1 MSSARSPAGAVVGE
15 GTATVRAM
23 LRSAQRDLQK
33 VAVVFV
39 IMFLGSF
46 YLLRLA
52 VWDLLKEVTRAEMQA
67 QVAGAVQIIAQTP
80 FDVILLQAK
89 ISLIAAGIV
98 TLPVFI
104 YVSRD
109 ALRARDLW
117 PRAPVATWQLVLL
130 AMAVLTL
137 FVGGLAYGYGVFF
150 PFVFAFLAENALNAG
165 FAPTYSIV
173 RWTEFIVLLT
183 ISFGLASQL
192 PLAMSLLT
200 YADIVRYHTFREK
213 WRHATVGVFVAGALF
228 TPPDPFTQVMWAVP
242 VLALYG
248 VSLYLSRLVTVIR
261 FGTSGSEL
269 LQVLRS
275 HRREPVLLGTA
286 AAVVMTLVVGF
297 IGLGPV
303 PIATAAVGVGL
314 AVAVITIG
322 VRLYRSLPSVDGV
335 ELGLGD
341 PQQLDLQ
348 TLDAAGIR
356 SAPAEAFEVV
366 DDDAIVEMA
375 AAAVDADEY
384 DRAQALLERYDAVGG
399 GPSITADVGDRTARA
414 SETFLTEVQ
423 DDPDAVDEFTG
434 YYDDLRFVLDT
445 LRSRSFRIVLMF
457 ITTLTLVFG
466 WLYIGGIQRVYLDF
480 LARMPS
486 AVRPEDVLSVVALHP
501 MEALVFQVKF
511 AAIIAVLLTL
521 PVIGYY
527 SWPALRERE
536 IVRGRRGVIARWTA
550 VLIVG
555 LLGGSVFGYTVFAPS
570 VISWLVN
577 DAVTAEMLVTYRITN
592 FFWLIFFT
600 TMGIGLLADIP
611 VLMLLLHLRGV
622 SYRHMR
628 ARWREVTVGILAVA
642 AVFTPADVFTMFLL
656 TAPLMFAYGLG
667 LLLLYVLTLGGRR
680 DQRGRPSA

>member
-1 MSSARSPAGAVVGE
+1 MSSARSPVDAAVGD

-52 VWDLLKEVTRAEMQA
+52 VWDALKAVTRAEMQS

-89 ISLIAAGIV
+89 ISLIAAAIV

-117 PRAPVATWQLVLL
+117 PRAAVPTWQLLLL
-130 AMAVLTL
+130 AFAVLTL
-137 FVGGLAYGYGVFF
+137 FIGGLAYGYGVFF

-200 YADIVRYHTFREK
+200 YADVVRYHTFREK
-213 WRHATVGVFVAGALF
+213 WRHATVGVFVAGAMF
-228 TPPDPFTQVMWAVP
+228 TPPDPFTQVMWALP

-248 VSLYLSRLVTVIR
+248 LSLYLSRIVTILR
-261 FGTSGSEL
+261 FGTSGDAL
-269 LQVLRS
+269 LAVIRR
-275 HRREPVLLGTA
+275 HRREPILAAGAGGVAVAAGAGTLGLRP
-286 AAVVMTLVVGF
+286 LVVG
-297 IGLGPV
+297 L
-303 PIATAAVGVGL
+303 AVGVGAL
-314 AVAVITIG
+314 VAAAIAVA
-322 VRLYRSLPSVDGV
+322 VRLYRSLPAVDAV
-335 ELGLGD
+335 EVGMGD
-341 PQQLDLQ
+341 PTRLDLE

-356 SAPAEAFEVV
+356 SAPAEAFASTDE
-366 DDDAIVEMA
+366 DAIMTMA
-375 AAAVDADEY
+375 AAAVDAGEH
-384 DRAQALLERYDAVGG
+384 DRAEALLTRYDEATQ
-399 GPSITADVGDRTARA
+399 GPSLAADVSDRTARA

-423 DDPDAVDEFTG
+423 DDPDAAEEFTG

-445 LRSRSFRIVLMF
+445 LRSRSFRIVMVF
-457 ITTLTLVFG
+457 ITTLTVVFG

-486 AVRPEDVLSVVALHP
+486 AVRPADVLSVVALHP

-511 AAIIAVLLTL
+511 AAIIAALLTVPL
-521 PVIGYY
+521 VAYY

-536 IVRGRRGVIARWTA
+536 VVRGRRGVIARWTA
-550 VLIVG
+550 VLVVG
-555 LLGGSVFGYTVFAPS
+555 LIGGSVFGYTIFAPT
-570 VISWLVN
+570 VISWLVG
-577 DAVTAEMLVTYRITN
+577 DAVGAQMLVTYRITN
-592 FFWLIFFT
+592 FFWLIVFT

-611 VLMLLLHLRGV
+611 VVMLLLYHRGM
-622 SYRHMR
+622 SYLHMR
-628 ARWREVTVGILAVA
+628 RRWREVTVAILAVA

-656 TAPLMFAYGLG
+656 TVPLMAAYGIG
-667 LLLLYVLTLGGRR
+667 LLLLFVLTAGGRR
-680 DQRGRPSA
+680 DRRGRPSA

>member
-1 MSSARSPAGAVVGE
+1 MSSARSPVDAAVGE
-15 GTATVRAM
+15 GTATIRAM

-33 VAVVFV
+33 VAIVFV

-52 VWDLLKEVTRAEMQA
+52 VWDALKAVTRAEMQS

-89 ISLIAAGIV
+89 ISLIAAAIV

-109 ALRARDLW
+109 ALQARDLW
-117 PRAPVATWQLVLL
+117 PRAPVPTWQLLL
-130 AMAVLTL
+130 VAVAVLTL
-137 FVGGLAYGYGVFF
+137 FLGGLAYGYGVFF

-192 PLAMSLLT
+192 PLAMSVLT
-200 YADIVRYHTFREK
+200 YADIVRYQTFREK
-213 WRHATVGVFVAGALF
+213 WRHATVGVFIAGAMF

-248 VSLYLSRLVTVIR
+248 LSLYLSRVVTILR
-261 FGTSGSEL
+261 FGTSGDEL
-269 LQVLRS
+269 LAVIRR
-275 HRREPVLLGTA
+275 HRREPA
-286 AAVVMTLVVGF
+286 IAAVVGAITVAAVAGF
-297 IGLGPV
+297 LGLRPLLLAAV
-303 PIATAAVGVGL
+303 STAALLTTGVL
-314 AVAVITIG
+314 AIG
-322 VRLYRSLPSVDGV
+322 VRLYRSLPGIDTV
-335 ELGLGD
+335 ELGMGD
-341 PQQLDLQ
+341 PHELELESLDV
-348 TLDAAGIR
+348 AGIR
-356 SAPAEAFEVV
+356 AAPAEAFAATDE
-366 DDDAIVEMA
+366 DAIVEMA
-375 AAAVDADEY
+375 AVAVDAGEH
-384 DRAQALLERYDAVGG
+384 DRAEALLERYDAAAE
-399 GPSITADVGDRTARA
+399 GPSLTADVGDRTARA

-423 DDPDAVDEFTG
+423 DDPDAAEEFTG

-445 LRSRSFRIVLMF
+445 LSSRSFRIIMVF
-457 ITTLTLVFG
+457 ITTLTVVFG

-486 AVRPEDVLSVVALHP
+486 AVRPADVLSVVALHP

-511 AAIIAVLLTL
+511 AAIIAALLTL
-521 PVIGYY
+521 PMLGYY

-550 VLIVG
+550 VLVVG
-555 LLGGSVFGYTVFAPS
+555 LIGGSVFGYTVFAPT
-570 VISWLVN
+570 VISWLVS
-577 DAVTAEMLVTYRITN
+577 DAVSAQMLVTYRITN
-592 FFWLIFFT
+592 FFWLIVFT

-611 VLMLLLHLRGV
+611 VLMLLLHRRGV
-622 SYRHMR
+622 SYEHMR
-628 ARWREVTVGILAVA
+628 SRWREVTVAILAVA
-642 AVFTPADVFTMFLL
+642 AVFTPADVFTMFLV
-656 TAPLMFAYGLG
+656 TAPLMAAYGLG
-667 LLLLYVLTLGGRR
+667 LLLLFVLTLGGRR
-680 DQRGRPSA
+680 EQRGRPSA

>member
-1 MSSARSPAGAVVGE
+1 MDAAVGDGAA
-15 GTATVRAM
+15 TARAM

-52 VWDLLKEVTRAEMQA
+52 VWDALKAVTRAEMQS

-89 ISLIAAGIV
+89 ISLIAAAIV

-117 PRAPVATWQLVLL
+117 PRAPVPTWQLLLL
-130 AMAVLTL
+130 ALAVLTL

-213 WRHATVGVFVAGALF
+213 WRHATVGVFVAGAMF

-248 VSLYLSRLVTVIR
+248 LSLYLSRIVTVLR
-261 FGTSGSEL
+261 FGTSGDAL
-269 LQVLRS
+269 LAVIRR
-275 HRREPVLLGTA
+275 HRREPALAGVVAA
-286 AAVVMTLVVGF
+286 AAVAVVSSLLA
-297 IGLGPV
+297 LGPV
-303 PIATAAVGVGL
+303 VMVAASTAALVAAALL
-314 AVAVITIG
+314 AIA
-322 VRLYRSLPSVDGV
+322 VRLYRSLPAVDAV
-335 ELGLGD
+335 ELGMGD
-341 PQQLDLQ
+341 PTQLDLES
-348 TLDAAGIR
+348 LDAAGIR
-356 SAPAEAFEVV
+356 SAPAEAFASADE
-366 DDDAIVEMA
+366 DTIVAMA
-375 AAAVDADEY
+375 AAAVDAGEH
-384 DRAQALLERYDAVGG
+384 DRAEALLERYDAATG
-399 GPSITADVGDRTARA
+399 GPSLTEDVGDRTARA

-423 DDPDAVDEFTG
+423 DDPDAAEEFTG

-445 LRSRSFRIVLMF
+445 LSSRSFRIIMVFL
-457 ITTLTLVFG
+457 TTLTVVFG

-511 AAIIAVLLTL
+511 AAIIAALLTL
-521 PVIGYY
+521 PVIAYY

-550 VLIVG
+550 ILVAGLI
-555 LLGGSVFGYTVFAPS
+555 GGSVFGYTIFAPT
-570 VISWLVN
+570 VISWLVG
-577 DAVTAEMLVTYRITN
+577 DAVSAQMLVTYRITN
-592 FFWLIFFT
+592 FFWLIVFT

-611 VLMLLLHLRGV
+611 VLMLLLYQRGM
-622 SYRHMR
+622 SYLHMR
-628 ARWREVTVGILAVA
+628 RRWREVTVAILAVA

-656 TAPLMFAYGLG
+656 TVPLMAAYGIG
-667 LLLLYVLTLGGRR
+667 LLLLFVVTAGGRR
-680 DQRGRPSA
+680 DRRGRPSA

>member
-1 MSSARSPAGAVVGE
+1 MSSARSPVDAAVGD

-52 VWDLLKEVTRAEMQA
+52 VWDALKAVTRAEMQA

-89 ISLIAAGIV
+89 ISLIAAAIV

-117 PRAPVATWQLVLL
+117 PRAPVPTWQLLLL
-130 AMAVLTL
+130 ALAVLTL

-213 WRHATVGVFVAGALF
+213 WRHATVGVFIAGAMF

-248 VSLYLSRLVTVIR
+248 LSLYLSRIVTILR
-261 FGTSGSEL
+261 FGTSGDAL
-269 LQVLRS
+269 LAMIRR
-275 HRREPVLLGTA
+275 HRREPALAGVLAAAA
-286 AAVVMTLVVGF
+286 AAVASSLLALGPFVMT
-297 IGLGPV
+297 
-303 PIATAAVGVGL
+303 AASTAALVAAALL
-314 AVAVITIG
+314 AIA
-322 VRLYRSLPSVDGV
+322 VRLYRSLPGIDAV
-335 ELGLGD
+335 ELGMGD
-341 PQQLDLQ
+341 PTQLELEALDL
-348 TLDAAGIR
+348 AGVR
-356 SAPAEAFEVV
+356 SAPAEAFAAADE
-366 DDDAIVEMA
+366 DAIVEMA
-375 AAAVDADEY
+375 AAAVDADEP
-384 DRAQALLERYDAVGG
+384 DRAAALLERYDAATG
-399 GPSITADVGDRTARA
+399 GPSLTEDVGDRTARA
-414 SETFLTEVQ
+414 SETFLSEVQ
-423 DDPDAVDEFTG
+423 DDPDAAEEFTG

-445 LRSRSFRIVLMF
+445 LRSRSFRIILVF
-457 ITTLTLVFG
+457 ITTLTVVFG

-486 AVRPEDVLSVVALHP
+486 AVRPADVLSVVALHP

-511 AAIIAVLLTL
+511 AAIIAALLTL
-521 PVIGYY
+521 PVLGYY

-550 VLIVG
+550 ILVVG
-555 LLGGSVFGYTVFAPS
+555 LIGGSVFGYTVFAPS
-570 VISWLVN
+570 VISWLVS
-577 DAVTAEMLVTYRITN
+577 DAVSAQMLVTYRITN
-592 FFWLIFFT
+592 FFWLIVFT

-611 VLMLLLHLRGV
+611 VLMLLLHRRGM
-622 SYRHMR
+622 SYVHMR
-628 ARWREVTVGILAVA
+628 SRWREVTVAILAVA
-642 AVFTPADVFTMFLL
+642 AVFTPADVFTMFLV
-656 TAPLMFAYGLG
+656 TVPLMAAYGIG
-667 LLLLYVLTLGGRR
+667 LLLLFLLTVGGRR
-680 DQRGRPSA
+680 DRRGRPSA